1 MDVLDLLGCEKPIL
15 QAGMADISRSKLASA
30 VSLAGGIGTIGLSP
44 PPQFEVDILDTKE
57 EVGKR
62 SFAVNLLMPFITQT
76 HMDICIRTFCLLVLD
91 VNSKTGQNN
100 PPLQR
105 EVFDLKNQLQI
116 LKQQQSA
123 FMQDVQKKIEN
134 KKPLTVRDDNKDALN
149 KFKKMLD

>member
-1 MDVLDLLGCEKPIL
+1 M
-15 QAGMADISRSKLASA
+15 
-30 VSLAGGIGTIGLSP
+30 
-44 PPQFEVDILDTKE
+44 
-57 EVGKR
+57 
-62 SFAVNLLMPFITQT
+62 
-76 HMDICIRTFCLLVLD
+76 RTFCLLVLD
-91 VNSKTGQNN
+91 VNSQTGQNN